1 MGCDVGA
8 REGGGRRRELGV
20 LRALS
25 VVPGMAEAL
34 RNAHPLQLLSDLLG
48 LVGTH

>member
-1 MGCDVGA
+1 MVGALSEGTGCDVGA

-25 VVPGMAEAL
+25 VVPGVAEAL
-34 RNAHPLQLLSDLLG
+34 
-48 LVGTH
+48 